1 MSDMRDLPLPSP
13 EALRARLDTLRSR
26 RGFLLE
32 HHGAMAAAMPDLH
45 AAYLAMYTALT
56 VTDRH
61 IAPLCK
67 ECIWL
72 GILVTARESVGTHH
86 LELLR
91 TAGGTTAMARAII
104 AMAGFAPA
112 LDALAFA
119 ERHWSAFLPDLSAA
133 DSYGAALDA
142 LRGTALDPEMGEL
155 VMLAVHAARGSHD
168 GVALHLR
175 RGYGMGIAEEKMA
188 EALSYLMWPCGVN
201 AFLDACAV
209 WHRLMAEGTVTPSA
223 RFRAWAETPGP
234 GPFRADSGARVGGFD
249 APAET

>member
-1 MSDMRDLPLPSP
+1 MSKPDLPTP
-13 EALRARLDTLRSR
+13 EALRARLDTLRAR

-45 AAYLAMYTALT
+45 AAYLEMYAALT
-56 VTDRH
+56 VTERH
-61 IAPLCK
+61 LPPLQK
-67 ECIWL
+67 ECVWL
-72 GILVTARESVGTHH
+72 GILVTAREGVGTHH

-91 TAGGTTAMARAII
+91 AAGGTTAMARAIV

-119 ERHWSAFLPDLSAA
+119 EEHWSAFLPDLGAA
-133 DSYGAALDA
+133 DSYLAGLDA
-142 LRGTALDPEMGEL
+142 LRGTALDAETAAL
-155 VMLAVHAARGSHD
+155 VMLATQAARGSRE
-168 GVALHLR
+168 GVAVHLR
-175 RGYGMGIAEEKMA
+175 HGYGIGVSEDRMA

-209 WHRLMAEGTVTPSA
+209 WHRLMADGAVEPSP

-234 GPFRADSGARVGGFD
+234 GPFRPGTGARVGGFD
-249 APAET
+249 GPDVPPA